1 MKNKWNKSH
10 YKNKTQL
17 FLFNV
22 IIMLVLIALFFVAYF
37 NKNSKIYMLCFS
49 VMSIVCMIYFIVR
62 TRHIKRN
69 IEKCSAKLSE
79 YSTSMLRWHKIILSS
94 YIYATVLFIMVL
106 MYRMVNGDFS
116 VEVWV
121 WNGMQV
127 IMMYSDSVFLSGL
140 FAMGE
145 SCYCS
150 GEYIVEYN
158 EIKEVKEV
166 LSRMTSKGEIVLV
179 ELYNELGK
187 IGYDKLFLDEYH
199 KIRLKIYQNN
209 EETLIKEEN

>member
-1 MKNKWNKSH
+1 MTKKLFEIIDELKEKYIGVWQDVCNIESPTKD
-10 YKNKTQL
+10 KTGVDKVGEYFCRIAKEQGWQVEI
-17 FLFNV
+17 FPQPIAGNV
-22 IIMLVLIALFFVAYF
+22 VCITMNPEATLPPVSLSGHIDTVHPHGRFGYPPVKCD
-37 NKNSKIYMLCFS
+37 NEKIYGPGVYDCKGG
-49 VMSIVCMIYFIVR
+49 VV
-62 TRHIKRN
+62 
-69 IEKCSAKLSE
+69 
-79 YSTSMLRWHKIILSS
+79 
-94 YIYATVLFIMVL
+94 
-106 MYRMVNGDFS
+106 
-116 VEVWV
+116 
-121 WNGMQV
+121 
-127 IMMYSDSVFLSGL
+127 SGL